1 MRTRESDPYT
11 GSRSVSRWS
20 KSGGWAALCLAV
32 TMASVPTDVTA
43 QVGACWVCV
52 RSEFPDTS
60 PFSTMCTLDLIGR
73 TYCSSQGTKEFH
85 VCLPFGPVCVSGVTG
100 AADELAVASV
110 RAGVT
115 LPIDSDYLVV
125 AEAGDILVMRRC
137 GAEVA
142 RFTMSERGAKR
153 RAGGLAMNP
162 ADRLEHP
169 EVGVT
174 STASGPR
181 KQASEQ

>member
-1 MRTRESDPYT
+1 MRTRESNPLH
-11 GSRSVSRWS
+11 RQPVRFAVA

-43 QVGACWVCV
+43 QVGTCWVCV
-52 RSEFPDTS
+52 KSEFPDTS

-73 TYCSSQGTKEFH
+73 TYCASQGSKDFH

-115 LPIDSDYLVV
+115 LPIDGDYLVV
-125 AEAGDILVMRRC
+125 AEAGDIVVMRRC

-142 RFTMSERGAKR
+142 RFTMSERGAKH
-153 RAGGLAMNP
+153 RAGVLAMNP
-162 ADRLEHP
+162 TDLLEHP